1 MTPEKRE
8 LRHNFNILRG
18 PKGDTSS
25 WLCRLGTCLLLLSG
39 FILKGSVA
47 AFLSPTGCQPL
58 CPGSCWAAEWSHSFP
73 SAGELRSQNRAP
85 QRAFHSLNRKL
96 TWGKGNGH
104 TMAAF
109 SGHTEDGDELF
120 GRRFS
125 VAYSHVGMRWWGTRG
140 EDGLSPVVFQRRGSF
155 PSPPVKM
162 QWVFFVC
169 FFCTSFLP
177 SPICSHPRS
186 WKLLLPRFNSS
197 PWSQERMRLPLLCHT
212 SFFLMFAF

>member
-1 MTPEKRE
+1 
-8 LRHNFNILRG
+8 
-18 PKGDTSS
+18 
-25 WLCRLGTCLLLLSG
+25 
-39 FILKGSVA
+39 
-47 AFLSPTGCQPL
+47 
-58 CPGSCWAAEWSHSFP
+58 
-73 SAGELRSQNRAP
+73 
-85 QRAFHSLNRKL
+85 
-96 TWGKGNGH
+96 
-104 TMAAF
+104 MAAF

-125 VAYSHVGMRWWGTRG
+125 VAYSHVGMRWWGKRG

-155 PSPPVKM
+155 PSPPVKT
-162 QWVFFVC
+162 QCFHFFNY

-212 SFFLMFAF
+212 SFFDVCFLTFMSNSFHKKRGMEKERVMEKDEGMENKYIPRLRYCSNIIKW